1 MTPPL
6 VSAVLPFSN
15 PIRLSLVRK
24 AVNNF
29 IRQNYTPY
37 ELVVVNGTDTD
48 VLTNEDMN
56 TEDMRAQ
63 GCNLLEI
70 RVPPGLNAATMRNHG
85 IRAAHGEWI
94 VPIDDDD
101 WCHPERILFQMA
113 HRRGMRPVTLR
124 HQLRVDVSPMQEVL
138 QTTGRFKPL
147 LYLVDKPA
155 EGVAS
160 TMLFPRQVGGRA
172 DGTLWLY
179 DESINTG
186 EHGEL
191 IARVAEE
198 EGGVVVANNS
208 HNTFVA
214 GMQWPILSIAVYHGM
229 NELSF
234 DQFFEGIPRPIDRSV
249 IPAGIVGADIQQLKA
264 VMESYNFRIK

>member
-1 MTPPL
+1 MSPGT
-6 VSAVLPFSN
+6 N
-15 PIRLSLVRK
+15 PIS
-24 AVNNF
+24 
-29 IRQNYTPY
+29 
-37 ELVVVNGTDTD
+37 NGPSPWHASGDF
-48 VLTNEDMN
+48 
-56 TEDMRAQ
+56 
-63 GCNLLEI
+63 
-70 RVPPGLNAATMRNHG
+70 AA
-85 IRAAHGEWI
+85 
-94 VPIDDDD
+94 
-101 WCHPERILFQMA
+101 
-113 HRRGMRPVTLR
+113 
-124 HQLRVDVSPMQEVL
+124 QLRVDVSPMQEVL

-172 DGTLWLY
+172 DGTSWLY

-234 DQFFEGIPRPIDRSV
+234 DQFFEGYRGRLTGVLFLPGLLVLISSSLR
-249 IPAGIVGADIQQLKA
+249 L
-264 VMESYNFRIK
+264 